1 MFGDGLWVPLAIGVG
16 AGVSLGGGVLMMSC
30 GDVSVCGV
38 LCGVG
43 FYGA

>member
-1 MFGDGLWVPLAIGVG
+1 MCGGGLWVSLAIGVG
-16 AGVSLGGGVLMMSC
+16 AGVSLGGEVLMMSC

-43 FYGA
+43 FDGA